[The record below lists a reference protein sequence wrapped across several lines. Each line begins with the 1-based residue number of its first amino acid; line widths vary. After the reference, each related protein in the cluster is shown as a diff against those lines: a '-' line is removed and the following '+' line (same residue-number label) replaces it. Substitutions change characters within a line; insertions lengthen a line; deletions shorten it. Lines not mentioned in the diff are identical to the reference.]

1 MRLVSP
7 TGTTKN
13 RPTAS
18 ARATTTVPNHMP
30 PEISFSSSGSWAL
43 AEMPSA
49 LKPMTSDSTSAT
61 TPRTIGRRSSAVLLE
76 DRGERE
82 RGDLDLAVG
91 PALGVDAV
99 LGDLLGQR
107 LAHGHRPR
115 RHATHHHALEHGLT
129 PDGGVALGDECP
141 VGQALRGGHARSYE
155 RAPRLAARRLKRS
168 TRPPVSTSFW
178 RPV

>member
-18 ARATTTVPNHMP
+18 ASATTTVPNHMP
-30 PEISFSSSGSWAL
+30 PEISFSSSGSCAL

-61 TPRTIGRRSSAVLLE
+61 TPRTIGRRSRRCFLRTDVSGNEVTSISPWAP
-76 DRGERE
+76 RSGSM
-82 RGDLDLAVG
+82 
-91 PALGVDAV
+91 PV

-115 RHATHHHALEHGLT
+115 RDATHHHALEHGLT

>member
-18 ARATTTVPNHMP
+18 ASATTTVPNHMP

-61 TPRTIGRRSSAVLLE
+61 TPRTIGRR
-76 DRGERE
+76 
-82 RGDLDLAVG
+82 
-91 PALGVDAV
+91 
-99 LGDLLGQR
+99 
-107 LAHGHRPR
+107 R
-115 RHATHHHALEHGLT
+115 RR
-129 PDGGVALGDECP
+129 CF
-141 VGQALRGGHARSYE
+141 LRTDVSGNEVTSISPW
-155 RAPRLAARRLKRS
+155 APRSGS
-168 TRPPVSTSFW
+168 TPSSETSSGSGLRTPTAHVDTPRIITPSSTA
-178 RPV
+178 